1 MSAGN
6 FNYGDWQVIEFAF
19 PQGLMYRLTTT
30 SLSSKKEFLTF
41 DFLPTG
47 NCQPDPAVMVKEF
60 KSYQPGFDGG
70 MLPYEYK
77 VAGRGSSVEIVKILM
92 QKGDKFAFFI
102 FKNLTMQSLL
112 NAPADSRL
120 IIWMP
125 ASGDGTVKRS
135 DNIYFSMNG
144 AIEAYN
150 QGRKLCLAN
159 R

>member
-1 MSAGN
+1 MSGGN

-41 DFLPTG
+41 DFLPKG
-47 NCQPDPAVMVKEF
+47 NCQPDPAVMVQEF
-60 KSYQPGFDGG
+60 KSYQPGLDGG

-77 VAGRGSSVEIVKILM
+77 LGGRDTSVELVKILM
-92 QKGDKFAFFI
+92 QKGDKFAFFV
-102 FKNLTMQSLL
+102 FKKLTLQSMLD
-112 NAPADSRL
+112 APADARL
-120 IIWMP
+120 AMWIP

-135 DNIYFSMNG
+135 SNIYFSLNG
-144 AIEAYN
+144 ALEAYN

-159 R
+159 K